1 MKSTQSPLQRIL
13 RVEKFYWQ
21 RGCNK
26 ESVNEIKR
34 KILAIKFDKCN
45 YLKKE

>member
-1 MKSTQSPLQRIL
+1 MSKSTQSDLQRIN
-13 RVEKFYWQ
+13 RIEKFYWQ

-34 KILAIKFDKCN
+34 KILALKFNKVDVQTN
-45 YLKKE
+45 